1 MSLQID
7 LLPLLSR
14 KEAMVSL
21 GSFHKSLK
29 HLVVVCLIL
38 ITKSTQIIGYQI
50 ALKLE
55 E

>member
-38 ITKSTQIIGYQI
+38 STQIIGYQI
-50 ALKLE
+50 ASKLE